1 MTPKAE
7 TTGGKTSRCK
17 HTCTFKLLYYKKPR
31 TKHKLGR
38 KGQNSQV
45 KKTEIKLKKAQL
57 NKVVKK

>member
-45 KKTEIKLKKAQL
+45 KKTEIKL
-57 NKVVKK
+57 